1 LDLAVAVSWSRGP
14 RFASPVDATVP
25 FEVTPPFVS
34 MPRNP
39 VQFVGAQ
46 GTSAIAAV
54 PRDRANERSN
64 VLEKIVVGQLN
75 ILPARHISQDVKYI
89 GLRYA
94 EKPDVR
100 GFCLDNNHL

>member
-39 VQFVGAQ
+39 VQLLVRREPPP
-46 GTSAIAAV
+46 S
-54 PRDRANERSN
+54 
-64 VLEKIVVGQLN
+64 
-75 ILPARHISQDVKYI
+75 H
-89 GLRYA
+89 RYR
-94 EKPDVR
+94 V
-100 GFCLDNNHL
+100 